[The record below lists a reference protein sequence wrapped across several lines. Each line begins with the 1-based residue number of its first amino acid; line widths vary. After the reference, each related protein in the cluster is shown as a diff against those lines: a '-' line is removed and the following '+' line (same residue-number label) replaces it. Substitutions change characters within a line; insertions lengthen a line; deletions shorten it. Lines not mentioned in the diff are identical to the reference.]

1 MLSPKMGGCIVLILT
16 IRDKKKD
23 MDIMVRPDQRIGDVL
38 QILKENG
45 KICFVN
51 ESMTIY
57 SIRKKEYI
65 NSKMTFQQSL
75 IYSGDILVLKN
86 E

>member
-1 MLSPKMGGCIVLILT
+1 MLILT
-16 IRDKKKD
+16 IRDEKND

-51 ESMTIY
+51 ESMAIY

>member
-1 MLSPKMGGCIVLILT
+1 MLILT
-16 IRDKKKD
+16 IRDEKND